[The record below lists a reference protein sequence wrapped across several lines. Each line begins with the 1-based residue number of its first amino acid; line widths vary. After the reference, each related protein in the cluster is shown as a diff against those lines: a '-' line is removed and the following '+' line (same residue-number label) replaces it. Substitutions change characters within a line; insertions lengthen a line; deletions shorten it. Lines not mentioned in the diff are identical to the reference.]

1 MDGIVHVLCD
11 MQSYVYMCQSIG
23 ILVQHATF
31 NHFKLQLCIQL
42 NLCTYVNVG
51 RLLVQLKSL
60 ILESMSVGS
69 LLLLPAIL

>member
-23 ILVQHATF
+23 VLVQHATF
-31 NHFKLQLCIQL
+31 NHFELQLCIQL

-51 RLLVQLKSL
+51 TYIHVSQENVCLFSYNH
-60 ILESMSVGS
+60 
-69 LLLLPAIL
+69 